1 VGQFTTEN
9 VVNIHGTQGFSGEFV
24 PGQVTGQWLCR
35 PCGAPGDPISLDA
48 FVSTVDGGGTVEFA
62 GVQYAVGATILS
74 PGNAA
79 VNLELRGGPVILPS
93 LSPRASMSAPFEL
106 GSGSFLILDNGGP
119 GLVGIPLT
127 GRGTATLNVIANPSD
142 PLWELSS
149 LRYDFAPTPEPA
161 TMLLVGTG
169 MFALAARRYS
179 RRRPVSPEHTAT

>member
-1 VGQFTTEN
+1 
-9 VVNIHGTQGFSGEFV
+9 
-24 PGQVTGQWLCR
+24 
-35 PCGAPGDPISLDA
+35 
-48 FVSTVDGGGTVEFA
+48 
-62 GVQYAVGATILS
+62 
-74 PGNAA
+74 
-79 VNLELRGGPVILPS
+79 
-93 LSPRASMSAPFEL
+93 
-106 GSGSFLILDNGGP
+106 
-119 GLVGIPLT
+119 VGIPLT